1 MDARQA
7 NRGRQLRYFHCR
19 TWLNCTHKFTTEFSD
34 VQGSVEIPSTEEFN
48 AKLGTTPTEVISAEI
63 QKSPFIEIAE
73 SFVNQDY
80 NTGVHF
86 GVDFGPGILSTDMVS
101 ESDLYLK
108 INEAAIADKDYL
120 KAVTF
125 RLDLDVKNMRF
136 ITAILPMMLPEVSD
150 ISLLASNENLKT
162 VSLYYTGDG
171 NLYAAFKDN
180 SDRVRRM
187 ITVDVVKALVSVLNG
202 ADFGAQAQQFNP
214 AELVETLTDAFEIT
228 KTADGIN
235 FSLKA
240 TVVERLNAIYGE
252 MLNELATAAGDMG
265 MLVKMILNAE
275 IDGVEIKTVNTNGK
289 FSGISFAVNG
299 KKIGWDGTPEEQSIA
314 LLSFGLSIEGNLTD
328 ELANDGEI
336 IAGVLG
342 DDAVAAEIRNQI
354 KVLEDNMWIGDSYI
368 SRVNALAE
376 RYKQLT
382 LSQRLLIPLSKRV
395 YRRREYPN
403 LS

>member
-1 MDARQA
+1 
-7 NRGRQLRYFHCR
+7 
-19 TWLNCTHKFTTEFSD
+19 
-34 VQGSVEIPSTEEFN
+34 
-48 AKLGTTPTEVISAEI
+48 
-63 QKSPFIEIAE
+63 
-73 SFVNQDY
+73 
-80 NTGVHF
+80 
-86 GVDFGPGILSTDMVS
+86 MVS